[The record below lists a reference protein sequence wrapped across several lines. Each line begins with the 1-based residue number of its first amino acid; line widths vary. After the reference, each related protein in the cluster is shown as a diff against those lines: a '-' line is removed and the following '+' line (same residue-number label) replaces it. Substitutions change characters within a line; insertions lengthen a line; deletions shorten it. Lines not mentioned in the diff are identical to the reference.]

1 MTPTKTTSFIGYL
14 HSFRGFAI
22 INIVLIHAV
31 VAVWLALGR
40 PEANLIMTIADILFH
55 DSTLYFAVISG
66 ILFTLVLKHKGYP
79 KFYMSKLKFII
90 IPYVFISIILV
101 LFKVDILNTTDLQ
114 TTFSTYLSTL
124 SRDLVFGKADFVLWY
139 IPVLLF
145 LFIITPL
152 LDYLMLKSKATKF
165 IFALIILAPLIVSRV
180 QMAFEYIIKIE
191 TMIYFTGAYA
201 LGMYM
206 GLNMEKNLK
215 WIKDNVKLLISVTI
229 ICTAILFFLTK
240 NDGNSKMLIGVTSL
254 TESIHYIHK
263 ICLAALFMLFFK
275 SLGENQP
282 KWLSTLARDSFAIY
296 FLHGFILFGNISVF
310 MYFISKIDFSPLNI
324 IIGSIILLVYSIL
337 LSMLIVRIFK
347 KLFGKK
353 SRMFIGS

>member
-114 TTFSTYLSTL
+114 TNFSTYLSTL
-124 SRDLVFGKADFVLWY
+124 SRDLVFGKADFVL
-139 IPVLLF
+139 
-145 LFIITPL
+145 
-152 LDYLMLKSKATKF
+152 
-165 IFALIILAPLIVSRV
+165 
-180 QMAFEYIIKIE
+180 
-191 TMIYFTGAYA
+191 
-201 LGMYM
+201 
-206 GLNMEKNLK
+206 
-215 WIKDNVKLLISVTI
+215 
-229 ICTAILFFLTK
+229 
-240 NDGNSKMLIGVTSL
+240 
-254 TESIHYIHK
+254 
-263 ICLAALFMLFFK
+263 
-275 SLGENQP
+275 
-282 KWLSTLARDSFAIY
+282 
-296 FLHGFILFGNISVF
+296 
-310 MYFISKIDFSPLNI
+310 
-324 IIGSIILLVYSIL
+324 
-337 LSMLIVRIFK
+337 
-347 KLFGKK
+347 
-353 SRMFIGS
+353 